1 MNENNDDFNV
11 AGFDSKFE
19 PAGTSKLPAKVSVWT
34 KFKDFLLQDVET
46 MELEL
51 SPAEKRFVDFW
62 TQEVTIDKAYNFLFQ
77 EIKFK

>member
-11 AGFDSKFE
+11 EGFDSKFE
-19 PAGTSKLPAKVSVWT
+19 PAGTSKSPAKVSIWT

-46 MELEL
+46 IELEL

>member
-19 PAGTSKLPAKVSVWT
+19 PAGTSKLPAKVSIWT

>member
-19 PAGTSKLPAKVSVWT
+19 PAGTSKLPAKVSIWT
-34 KFKDFLLQDVET
+34 KFKDFLLEDVET